1 MGLMEGKRNHNIVS
15 VKSRNPLAT
24 QTPDSRMWYLWVCIA
39 LSRSTP
45 AFKLPYQN
53 NIALHD
59 NDNEEDDDDDDND
72 DDGVDDDDDDD
83 LVKIYTC
90 KYSSKK

>member
-1 MGLMEGKRNHNIVS
+1 M
-15 VKSRNPLAT
+15 
-24 QTPDSRMWYLWVCIA
+24 PDSRMWYLWVCIA
-39 LSRSTP
+39 LSWSTP

-53 NIALHD
+53 NIALHH
-59 NDNEEDDDDDDND
+59 NDNEDDDDDDDDDDDND

>member
-1 MGLMEGKRNHNIVS
+1 MPPKLF
-15 VKSRNPLAT
+15 
-24 QTPDSRMWYLWVCIA
+24 
-39 LSRSTP
+39 LSHDRHYST
-45 AFKLPYQN
+45 
-53 NIALHD
+53 IALHH
-59 NDNEEDDDDDDND
+59 NDNEDDDDDNDND

>member
-1 MGLMEGKRNHNIVS
+1 MTMRIN
-15 VKSRNPLAT
+15 
-24 QTPDSRMWYLWVCIA
+24 
-39 LSRSTP
+39 
-45 AFKLPYQN
+45 
-53 NIALHD
+53 
-59 NDNEEDDDDDDND
+59 DDND

>member
-1 MGLMEGKRNHNIVS
+1 
-15 VKSRNPLAT
+15 
-24 QTPDSRMWYLWVCIA
+24 MWYLWVCIA

-45 AFKLPYQN
+45 AFRLPYQN

-59 NDNEEDDDDDDND
+59 NDNEDDDDDDDDDN
-72 DDGVDDDDDDD
+72 DDD

-90 KYSSKK
+90 KYTSKE

>member
-1 MGLMEGKRNHNIVS
+1 MYT
-15 VKSRNPLAT
+15 PLAT
-24 QTPDSRMWYLWVCIA
+24 KMPDSRMWYLWVCIA

-45 AFKLPYQN
+45 AFRLPYQN
-53 NIALHD
+53 NIALHH
-59 NDNEEDDDDDDND
+59 NDNEDDDDDDDND
-72 DDGVDDDDDDD
+72 DDGVDDDDDDN

>member
-1 MGLMEGKRNHNIVS
+1 M
-15 VKSRNPLAT
+15 
-24 QTPDSRMWYLWVCIA
+24 PDSRMWYLWVCIA

-45 AFKLPYQN
+45 AFRLPYQN

-59 NDNEEDDDDDDND
+59 NDNEDDDDDDDDDN
-72 DDGVDDDDDDD
+72 DDD

-90 KYSSKK
+90 KYTSKE

>member
-1 MGLMEGKRNHNIVS
+1 M
-15 VKSRNPLAT
+15 
-24 QTPDSRMWYLWVCIA
+24 PDSRMLYLWVCIA

-45 AFKLPYQN
+45 AFRLPYKN

-59 NDNEEDDDDDDND
+59 NDNEDKEDDN
-72 DDGVDDDDDDD
+72 DDDDDDD
-83 LVKIYTC
+83 LVELYTC

>member
-1 MGLMEGKRNHNIVS
+1 M
-15 VKSRNPLAT
+15 
-24 QTPDSRMWYLWVCIA
+24 PDSRMWYLWVCIA

-45 AFKLPYQN
+45 AFRLPYQN

-59 NDNEEDDDDDDND
+59 NDNEDDDDDDDDN
-72 DDGVDDDDDDD
+72 DDD

-90 KYSSKK
+90 KYTSKE

>member
-1 MGLMEGKRNHNIVS
+1 M
-15 VKSRNPLAT
+15 
-24 QTPDSRMWYLWVCIA
+24 A

-45 AFKLPYQN
+45 AFRLPYQN
-53 NIALHD
+53 NIALHH
-59 NDNEEDDDDDDND
+59 NDNEDDDDDDDND

>member
-1 MGLMEGKRNHNIVS
+1 M
-15 VKSRNPLAT
+15 
-24 QTPDSRMWYLWVCIA
+24 PDSRMWYLWVWIA

-45 AFKLPYQN
+45 AFRLPYQN

-59 NDNEEDDDDDDND
+59 NDNEDDDDDDDDDN
-72 DDGVDDDDDDD
+72 DDD

-90 KYSSKK
+90 KYTSKE

>member
-1 MGLMEGKRNHNIVS
+1 M
-15 VKSRNPLAT
+15 
-24 QTPDSRMWYLWVCIA
+24 A

-45 AFKLPYQN
+45 AFRLPYQN

-59 NDNEEDDDDDDND
+59 NDNEDDDDDDDND
-72 DDGVDDDDDDD
+72 DESVDDDDDDD

>member
-1 MGLMEGKRNHNIVS
+1 M
-15 VKSRNPLAT
+15 
-24 QTPDSRMWYLWVCIA
+24 PDSGMWYLCVCIA

-45 AFKLPYQN
+45 AFRLPYQN

-59 NDNEEDDDDDDND
+59 NDNEDDDDDDDDDN
-72 DDGVDDDDDDD
+72 DDD

-90 KYSSKK
+90 KYTSKE

>member
-1 MGLMEGKRNHNIVS
+1 
-15 VKSRNPLAT
+15 
-24 QTPDSRMWYLWVCIA
+24 MWYLWVWIA

-45 AFKLPYQN
+45 AFRLPYQN

-59 NDNEEDDDDDDND
+59 NDNEDDDDDDDDDN
-72 DDGVDDDDDDD
+72 DDD

-90 KYSSKK
+90 KYTSKE

>member
-1 MGLMEGKRNHNIVS
+1 MPH
-15 VKSRNPLAT
+15 
-24 QTPDSRMWYLWVCIA
+24 SRMWYLWVCIA

-45 AFKLPYQN
+45 AFRLPCQN

-59 NDNEEDDDDDDND
+59 NDNEDDDDDDDND
-72 DDGVDDDDDDD
+72 DESIDDDNDDD

>member
-1 MGLMEGKRNHNIVS
+1 
-15 VKSRNPLAT
+15 
-24 QTPDSRMWYLWVCIA
+24 MWYLWVCIA

-45 AFKLPYQN
+45 AFRLPYQN

-59 NDNEEDDDDDDND
+59 NDNE
-72 DDGVDDDDDDD
+72 DDDDDDD

-90 KYSSKK
+90 IKVFQQKIKAVYFLN

>member
-1 MGLMEGKRNHNIVS
+1 M
-15 VKSRNPLAT
+15 
-24 QTPDSRMWYLWVCIA
+24 PDSRMWYLWVCIA
-39 LSRSTP
+39 LSQSTP

-53 NIALHD
+53 NIALHH
-59 NDNEEDDDDDDND
+59 NDNEDDDDDDDDDDND
-72 DDGVDDDDDDD
+72 DDGVDDDHDDD

>member
-15 VKSRNPLAT
+15 VKSRTPLAT

-45 AFKLPYQN
+45 AFRLPYQN
-53 NIALHD
+53 NIALHH

>member
-1 MGLMEGKRNHNIVS
+1 M
-15 VKSRNPLAT
+15 
-24 QTPDSRMWYLWVCIA
+24 PDSRMWYLWVCIA

-45 AFKLPYQN
+45 AFRLPYQN

-59 NDNEEDDDDDDND
+59 NDNDDDDDDDDDDN
-72 DDGVDDDDDDD
+72 DDD

-90 KYSSKK
+90 KYTSKE

>member
-1 MGLMEGKRNHNIVS
+1 M
-15 VKSRNPLAT
+15 
-24 QTPDSRMWYLWVCIA
+24 PDSRMWYLWVCIA

-45 AFKLPYQN
+45 AFRLPYQN
-53 NIALHD
+53 NIALHH
-59 NDNEEDDDDDDND
+59 NDNEDDDDDDDNDD

>member
-1 MGLMEGKRNHNIVS
+1 
-15 VKSRNPLAT
+15 
-24 QTPDSRMWYLWVCIA
+24 MWYLWVCIA

-53 NIALHD
+53 NIALHH
-59 NDNEEDDDDDDND
+59 NDNEEDDDND